1 MLATSLTAA
10 VLGVEAHLVRVE
22 SDSAPGFPRFT
33 VVGLADSAV
42 RESESRIRAALR
54 NCGLPFKWDRRITL
68 NLAPASLRKGGSSF
82 DLATALALVASD
94 GSLVLPSLG
103 RVLLVGEL
111 ALDGSVRPVSGV
123 LPMLLVARRHGLAGA
138 LVPSASH
145 REAALAAGLPV
156 FPVASLPEAISL
168 LSGTELPPPPPCPEP
183 ALGTG
188 EAEADL
194 AEVRGQA
201 LARRALEIA
210 AAGGHN
216 LLMFGPPGSGKTML
230 ARRLPGILPP
240 LGETEAVECAAIHSA
255 AGLRAEEAVARRP
268 FRSPHHSTT
277 PVALV
282 GGGARPRPGEV
293 TLAHHGVLFLDE
305 MAEFPRASLE
315 ALRQP
320 LEEGFVTV
328 ARHRGVCRMP
338 ARFQLVAAL
347 NPCPCGRTGHP
358 KLACRCTPGEVRGYL
373 GRLSGPLLDR
383 IDLQVAVPALAF
395 DEVAGPPGEPSA
407 DVRLRVGAARARQ
420 VDRASSCNSL
430 SVNAFLPITELRRVS
445 RPDADGERLVRHA
458 VDRLGLS
465 ARGVDRLSRVAR
477 TIADLSDSET
487 VRAEHMAEA
496 LHFRQGQDETLTV
509 P

>member
-10 VLGVEAHLVRVE
+10 VLGVEAHLVSVE
-22 SDSAPGFPRFT
+22 ADSAPGFPRFT

-54 NCGLPFKWDRRITL
+54 NCGLPFKWDRRITV

-82 DLATALALVASD
+82 DLATALALVAAD
-94 GSLVLPSLG
+94 GALTLPTLG

-111 ALDGSVRPVSGV
+111 ALDGGLRPVSGV

-138 LVPSASH
+138 LVPRACQ
-145 REAALAAGLPV
+145 REAALAAGLPL
-156 FPVASLPEAISL
+156 FPVASLPEAIGL
-168 LSGTELPPPPPCPEP
+168 LSGAELPSPPAPPEP
-183 ALGTG
+183 DGGTG
-188 EAEADL
+188 PPDVDL

-240 LGETEAVECAAIHSA
+240 LGEAEAVECAAIHSA

-277 PVALV
+277 SVALV

-305 MAEFPRASLE
+305 LAEFPRASLE

-328 ARHRGVCRMP
+328 ARHRGSCRMP
-338 ARFQLVAAL
+338 ARFQLVSAL

-358 KLACRCTPGEVRGYL
+358 KLACHCTPGEVRGYL

-383 IDLQVAVPALAF
+383 IDLQVAVPALEF
-395 DEVAGPPGEPSA
+395 DEVAGAAGRGERRRPRAGGRRPGPSGGA
-407 DVRLRVGAARARQ
+407 DQRIQLLLRQRVPACGRAPTRGAARPRRRAAAAPRRRSPGAVGARRRPAFAG
-420 VDRASSCNSL
+420 RADCRGSS
-430 SVNAFLPITELRRVS
+430 
-445 RPDADGERLVRHA
+445 
-458 VDRLGLS
+458 
-465 ARGVDRLSRVAR
+465 
-477 TIADLSDSET
+477 
-487 VRAEHMAEA
+487 
-496 LHFRQGQDETLTV
+496 
-509 P
+509 

>member
-54 NCGLPFKWDRRITL
+54 NCGLPFKWDRRITV

-82 DLATALALVASD
+82 DLATALALVAAD
-94 GSLVLPSLG
+94 GALVLPPLG

-138 LVPSASH
+138 LVPGASH

-156 FPVASLPEAISL
+156 YPVASLPEAIGL

-183 ALGTG
+183 AVGTG
-188 EAEADL
+188 APEADL

-240 LGETEAVECAAIHSA
+240 LGEAEAVECAAIHSA

-277 PVALV
+277 SVALV

-328 ARHRGVCRMP
+328 ARHRGAFRMP

-383 IDLQVAVPALAF
+383 IDLQVAVPALEF

-407 DVRLRVGAARARQ
+407 DVRLRVSAARARQ
-420 VDRASSCNSL
+420 VDRASSHNSF
-430 SVNAFLPITELRRVS
+430 SVNAFLPVAELRRVG
-445 RPDADGERLVRHA
+445 RPDADGERLLRHA

-477 TIADLSDSET
+477 TIADLSDADK
-487 VRAEHMAEA
+487 VRVEHLAEA
-496 LHFRQGQDETLTV
+496 LHFRQGQDEPLTV